1 MGKRSSVTFVS
12 CRQTTSGPSWVSQG
26 PSVSRRTRSEFT
38 FQVAIRSMS
47 SPQRANPHP
56 GREAWGLPV
65 LTTGACLGARLHVT
79 GESPVRGIPDIR
91 RLLHHGLNHAVL

>member
-26 PSVSRRTRSEFT
+26 TSVSRRTRSEFT

-47 SPQRANPHP
+47 SPQLVDSHP
-56 GREAWGLPV
+56 GHEARWASPASRQALVLVLV
-65 LTTGACLGARLHVT
+65 LTQQAKAQFEGHLIFGDFPTT
-79 GESPVRGIPDIR
+79 D
-91 RLLHHGLNHAVL
+91 

>member
-12 CRQTTSGPSWVSQG
+12 WRQTTSGPSWVSQG

-47 SPQRANPHP
+47 SPQLVDAHP
-56 GREAWGLPV
+56 GHEVRWASLASRRAFVLAFV
-65 LTTGACLGARLHVT
+65 LTQQAEAQFKGHLIFGDFPIT
-79 GESPVRGIPDIR
+79 D
-91 RLLHHGLNHAVL
+91 